1 MFGPLRQE
9 DSPFRGGFKHGCFGN
24 NTQERK
30 WSYLK
35 WQSVVLAANFTDV
48 HFMIDVCMSGTEKY
62 LD

>member
-1 MFGPLRQE
+1 LVQLDRRTARLE
-9 DSPFRGGFKHGCFGN
+9 VDL
-24 NTQERK
+24 NTVDLGTTHRKGK

-35 WQSVVLAANFTDV
+35 WQSVVLAANFTDM